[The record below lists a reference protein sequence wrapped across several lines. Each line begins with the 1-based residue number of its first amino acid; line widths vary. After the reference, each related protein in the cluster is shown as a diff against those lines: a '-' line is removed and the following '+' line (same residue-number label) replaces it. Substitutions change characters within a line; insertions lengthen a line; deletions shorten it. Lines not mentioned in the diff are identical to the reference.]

1 MARVGRAIFD
11 GWHGIGDMLTCWQPN
26 RMRMPAKDTGT
37 PGHPAPGHPGR
48 GGLPLMSSTHITAPR
63 TMGQLGR
70 TQWERAFRLAANN
83 DRGFQVSDWKL
94 FALSVSR
101 GDLFY

>member
-1 MARVGRAIFD
+1 
-11 GWHGIGDMLTCWQPN
+11 
-26 RMRMPAKDTGT
+26 
-37 PGHPAPGHPGR
+37 
-48 GGLPLMSSTHITAPR
+48 MSSTHITAPR

-83 DRGFQVSDWKL
+83 DRGFQVCDWKL

-101 GDLFY
+101 WDLFY